1 MANRCNP
8 KCIFF
13 PIHSYEKSLKEKDY
27 KIDKNGVKHSS
38 IKTYCDFDDH
48 LITKWEY
55 CENYSETNNNLEK
68 VKIFDTKDK
77 VIILMGKSASGKDY
91 ILNYL
96 KNSFNFNPIVSHTTR
111 PIRKNEINGK
121 DYYFINSKEFCKMLN
136 NEEFIETREYNT
148 CFNGKQDIWYYG
160 ISKDEFNNKTKK
172 ICVVDTTG
180 QKEINEYYGKENI
193 ISIYIDV
200 EDKIREKRA
209 KSRGSFSQS
218 EWDRRLKDDN
228 KKFKNI
234 KYDYIIKN
242 NGTMEEFQKNI
253 QNILRKEDL
262 IG

>member
-1 MANRCNP
+1 MANICNP

-13 PIHSYEKSLKEKDY
+13 PTHSYEKSFKDKDY
-27 KIDKNGVKHSS
+27 KLDKNGVKHNS
-38 IKTYCDFDDH
+38 IKIYCDFDDH
-48 LITKWEY
+48 LITKWE
-55 CENYSETNNNLEK
+55 CCKNYREIYNESNNK
-68 VKIFDTKDK
+68 KIQNTKDK
-77 VIILMGKSASGKDY
+77 VIVLMGKSAAGKDF

-96 KNSFNFNPIVSHTTR
+96 KYIYNFNPIISHTTR

-121 DYYFINSKEFCKMLN
+121 DYYFINTKDFSKMLIN
-136 NEEFIETREYNT
+136 NEFIETREYNT
-148 CFNGKQDIWYYG
+148 CFNGKEDIWYYG
-160 ISKDEFNNKTKK
+160 ISKEEFDNKSRK

-180 QKEINEYYGKENI
+180 QKEIIEYYGKENV

-200 EDKIREKRA
+200 EDKIREQRA
-209 KSRGSFSQS
+209 KSRGSFSQT

-242 NGTMEEFQKNI
+242 NGTTEEFQKNI

>member
-1 MANRCNP
+1 MTNRCNS

-13 PIHSYEKSLKEKDY
+13 PIHSYEKSLKEKEY

-38 IKTYCDFDDH
+38 MKIYCDLDDH
-48 LITKWEY
+48 LISKWEN
-55 CENYSETNNNLEK
+55 CKNYRETYNNADNT
-68 VKIFDTKDK
+68 KIQNTKDK
-77 VIILMGKSASGKDY
+77 VIILLGKSAAGKDY

-96 KNSFNFNPIVSHTTR
+96 KNIYNFNPIISHTTR

-121 DYYFINSKEFCKMLN
+121 DYYFINTKDFSKMLA
-136 NEEFIETREYNT
+136 NEDFIETREYNT
-148 CFNGKQDIWYYG
+148 CFNDKKDIWYYG
-160 ISKDEFNNKTKK
+160 ISKEEFDNKIKK

-180 QKEINEYYGKENI
+180 QKEIIEYYGKENT

-200 EDKIREKRA
+200 EDNIREQRA
-209 KSRGSFSQS
+209 KLRGSFSQS

-242 NGTMEEFQKNI
+242 NGTMEDFQKNI

>member
-1 MANRCNP
+1 MGNRCNP
-8 KCIFF
+8 KCVFF
-13 PIHSYEKSLKEKDY
+13 PMHSYEKSCKEKEY

-55 CENYSETNNNLEK
+55 CEKYCETYNEINNS
-68 VKIFDTKDK
+68 KIQNTKDK
-77 VIILMGKSASGKDY
+77 VIILLGKSAAGKDC

-96 KNSFNFNPIVSHTTR
+96 KNIYNFNPIISHTTR

-121 DYYFINSKEFCKMLN
+121 DYYFINTKDFSKMLA
-136 NEEFIETREYNT
+136 NEDFIETREYNT
-148 CFNGKQDIWYYG
+148 CFNGKKDIWYYG
-160 ISKDEFNNKTKK
+160 IAKEEFDNKIKK

-180 QKEINEYYGKENI
+180 QKEIIEYYGKENT

-200 EDKIREKRA
+200 EDNIREQRA
-209 KSRGSFSQS
+209 KLRGSFSQS

-242 NGTMEEFQKNI
+242 NGTMEDFQKNI